1 MTAALT
7 VTVERHYDA
16 GPDLPPTIIASGLVG
31 KLPRTTRFNPNL
43 YPDPIGRARHLAKVI
58 GRANGQSGKAFSEH
72 WTAIADEL
80 EKVEAEGGRVTLR
93 CSKCDRV
100 IAVVS
105 APAPSVPI
113 TCTNHGSAVAR

>member
-1 MTAALT
+1 MTAAVTIT
-7 VTVERHYDA
+7 VDRRYDA
-16 GPDLPPTIIASGLVG
+16 GPDHPPTIVATGMVG
-31 KLPRTTRFNPNL
+31 KSLRATRFNPNL

-58 GRANGQSGKAFSEH
+58 GRANGQAGKSFSEH

-80 EKVEAEGGRVTLR
+80 EKIEKEGGRVTLR

-100 IAVVS
+100 VAVVS

-113 TCTNHGSAVAR
+113 TCTNHRGGVAV